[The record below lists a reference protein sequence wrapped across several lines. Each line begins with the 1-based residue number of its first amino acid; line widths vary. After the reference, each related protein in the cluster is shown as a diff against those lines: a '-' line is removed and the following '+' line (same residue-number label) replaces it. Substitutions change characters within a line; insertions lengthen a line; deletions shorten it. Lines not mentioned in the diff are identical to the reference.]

1 MGTPIASL
9 STARIV
15 GELALAGAT
24 ATSTTYAVKYSGEVK
39 GMEEDKRKVKTKEE
53 DVAEKEKNFT
63 TLKELMRLSQR

>member
-1 MGTPIASL
+1 MGTPVASL

-39 GMEEDKRKVKTKEE
+39 DMEANKRKVKTQEE
-53 DVAEKEKNFT
+53 DIAAKEKNMT
-63 TLKELMRLSQR
+63 TLKELPDLVKN